1 LVAAADAKQGKP
13 VSQPTT
19 PAASTSRAKAET
31 ERGVQEMI
39 QPKKAAAPTKAGK
52 SQPLNVLHYRCV

>member
-1 LVAAADAKQGKP
+1 LVAAADAKQDKP

-52 SQPLNVLHYRCV
+52 S